1 MAITGSGSLAISLS
15 VFVISAAFLPKGEF
29 PPAFICASGTGVW
42 LRCGIAKKR
51 ERRRCRGGRSCDARQ
66 LRREPQHHFGLLRG
80 LVAVFN
86 AAFSGLLSRVPAE
99 ATVGKSNVGGGSLR
113 K

>member
-51 ERRRCRGGRSCDARQ
+51 ERRSCDARQ

-80 LVAVFN
+80 PVAVFN